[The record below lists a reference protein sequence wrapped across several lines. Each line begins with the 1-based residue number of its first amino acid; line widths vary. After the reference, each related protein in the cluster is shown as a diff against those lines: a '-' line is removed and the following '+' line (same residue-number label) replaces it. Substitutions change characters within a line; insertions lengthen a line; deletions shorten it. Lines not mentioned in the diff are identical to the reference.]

1 MLAHAHID
9 DASWGDVKFFRDS
22 ITPSEG
28 VLGLSKGKNDIDGF
42 DGERHGGVNHD
53 FRRCATSGFAVCLIP
68 EMTWV
73 SGMAGRENQIGDM
86 ESHPEDVTK
95 GRSVADDFDLLDS
108 QDVAWMERVASGD
121 EKAFRLL
128 VERHQHAVVGMVA
141 RMLGDVHEA
150 EDIAQQVFVRV
161 WQAAA
166 KWRPEAKFTTWLFT
180 IVRNQVFNESR
191 RRSRKRETS
200 LEERMENHP
209 EMMQSG
215 ESLAPDEVM
224 EKGEWHRKIDAAIA
238 SLPEQ
243 QRMAVLLRT
252 FEGKDYEEIAQIM
265 GTSVSSLKSLLFRAR
280 GTLRKMLGEEQ

>member
-1 MLAHAHID
+1 
-9 DASWGDVKFFRDS
+9 
-22 ITPSEG
+22 
-28 VLGLSKGKNDIDGF
+28 
-42 DGERHGGVNHD
+42 
-53 FRRCATSGFAVCLIP
+53 
-68 EMTWV
+68 
-73 SGMAGRENQIGDM
+73 MAGSKNNVVDGGSR
-86 ESHPEDVTK
+86 PEDVME
-95 GRSVADDFDLLDS
+95 GGAVPGDVDLLNA
-108 QDVAWMERVASGD
+108 QDVAWMEQVADGD
-121 EKAFRLL
+121 ERAFRLL

-191 RRSRKRETS
+191 RRSRKKETS

-209 EMMQSG
+209 EIMSSD

-243 QRMAVLLRT
+243 QRMAVVLRT

-265 GTSVSSLKSLLFRAR
+265 DTSVSSLKSLLFRAR
-280 GTLRKMLGEEQ
+280 GTLRMMLQEDT